1 MESYSSLSSNN
12 VNEQLDNQ
20 FNNYLSQM
28 AQPTQTENHGQQTS
42 INQLH
47 NQQQV
52 KHYNSSPVLQQ
63 PSVIPHKQVH
73 NPVQTPVQQPVQNV
87 AVQEQP
93 KLKIPGEQLLL
104 GVISNS
110 TKKILFFIV
119 LSLSLIAAHSWS
131 EAMKG
136 LVRKYITL
144 SNDSE
149 LDNVIY
155 AAVISLLVVIFI
167 QILKFVGVDVGE
179 IPIAGVIQ

>member
-1 MESYSSLSSNN
+1 MDNYSTIGNN
-12 VNEQLDNQ
+12 SVNEQLDNQ
-20 FNNYLSQM
+20 FNNYLSEGMNMSQ
-28 AQPTQTENHGQQTS
+28 QGQQGQQGQQTS
-42 INQLH
+42 INQLQ
-47 NQQQV
+47 NKQV
-52 KHYNSSPVLQQ
+52 QHYNSSPVIQQ
-63 PSVIPHKQVH
+63 PSVLPS
-73 NPVQTPVQQPVQNV
+73 NPVQQRVQNPVQNV
-87 AVQEQP
+87 VVQEQ
-93 KLKIPGEQLLL
+93 KKMSIPGEKLLL

-144 SNDSE
+144 NNDSE

-167 QILKFVGVDVGE
+167 QMLKLLGIDVGE
-179 IPIAGVIQ
+179 VPITGVIQ